1 MPEVRVNRRGADR
14 VRDGHLWIYRSDV
27 VETAEAQGGQVVEV
41 LTQRGSPLG
50 TAHYSSSSQIALRLL
65 PEGARA
71 TDTEFF
77 RTWIGRAQTLR
88 NQIVQDTKSYRLVHA
103 EGDLLPA
110 LVIDRYGDYFA
121 VQTLSQGMEASKDAI
136 VAALTALFSPR
147 GIVERNDVKVRA
159 KEDLPETSGVLAGEA
174 AAEIEAQMNGLTF
187 GVDLLHA
194 QKTGLFLDQRE
205 NYQAAQAYARG
216 AALDCF
222 TYHGAFALHLGRVC
236 ERVEAVDSS
245 APALAHARQNAARNG
260 LTHIEFREAN
270 VFDLLPELWAGKRHF
285 QTIVLD
291 PPAFAKSRRHFDAAA
306 RAYKDINFK
315 ALRLLE
321 PGGVLVTCSCSFH
334 FSETDLLQ
342 VAAAASLDAG
352 CRLRV
357 LERRTQARD
366 HPILLTVPETHYLKC
381 LILQVV

>member
-1 MPEVRVNRRGADR
+1 M
-14 VRDGHLWIYRSDV
+14 RDGHLWIYRTDV
-27 VETAEAQGGQVVEV
+27 VDAAEAQGGQVVEV
-41 LTQRGSPLG
+41 RTQRGSPLG
-50 TAHYSSSSQIALRLL
+50 AAHYSSSSQIALRLL
-65 PEGARA
+65 PEGTRA
-71 TDTEFF
+71 TGAEFF
-77 RTWIGRAQTLR
+77 RTWIGRAQALR
-88 NQIVQDTKSYRLVHA
+88 SQIVQNTKCYRLVHA

-136 VAALTALFSPR
+136 VAALTALFAPR

-159 KEDLPETSGVLAGEA
+159 KEELPEISGVLAGEV
-174 AAEIEAQMNGLTF
+174 AAEIEVEMNGLTL
-187 GVDLLHA
+187 GVDLLRA

-205 NYQAAQAYARG
+205 NYLAAQVYARG

-222 TYHGAFALHLGRVC
+222 TYHGAFALHLACVC

-245 APALAHARQNAARNG
+245 EPALAQARRNAARNG
-260 LTHIEFREAN
+260 LTNIEFREAN
-270 VFDLLPELWAGKRHF
+270 VFDLLPELWAGKRRF

-291 PPAFAKSRRHFDAAA
+291 PPAFAKSRGHLDAAA

-334 FSETDLLQ
+334 FSEADLLQ

-381 LILQVV
+381 LILQVI

>member
-1 MPEVRVNRRGADR
+1 MTEVRVSRRGADR

-27 VETAEAQGGQVVEV
+27 VEVGEAQGGQVVAV
-41 LTQRGSPLG
+41 RTDRGSPIG
-50 TAHYSSSSQIALRLL
+50 SAHYSSSSQIALRLL
-65 PEGARA
+65 PEGTQA
-71 TDTEFF
+71 TGAEFF
-77 RTWIGRAQTLR
+77 RIWIGRAQALR
-88 NQIVQDTKSYRLVHA
+88 NQVVQNTKSYRLVHG

-110 LVIDRYGDYFA
+110 LVIDRYGDSFA

-147 GIVERNDVKVRA
+147 GIVERNDVKVRV
-159 KEDLPETSGVLAGEA
+159 KEELPEISGVLAGEV
-174 AAEIEAQMNGLTF
+174 AAEIEASMNGLSF

-205 NYQAAQAYARG
+205 NYQAAQAYAGG

-222 TYHGAFALHLGRVC
+222 TYHGAFALHLARVC
-236 ERVEAVDSS
+236 ERVEAFDSS
-245 APALAHARQNAARNG
+245 APALAHARQNALRNG
-260 LTHIEFREAN
+260 LTNIEFREAN
-270 VFDLLPELWAGKRHF
+270 VFDLLPQLWAAKRRF

-291 PPAFAKSRRHFDAAA
+291 PPAFAKSRGHFDAAA
-306 RAYKDINFK
+306 RAYKDINWK
-315 ALRLLE
+315 ALRLLT

-334 FSETDLLQ
+334 FSEADLLQ

-381 LILQVV
+381 LILQVI

>member
-14 VRDGHLWIYRSDV
+14 LRDGHLWIYRSDLV
-27 VETAEAQGGQVVEV
+27 DTGKAQGGQVVEV
-41 LTQRGSPLG
+41 RTHRGSPIG
-50 TAHYSSSSQIALRLL
+50 AAHYSSSSQIALRLL
-65 PEGARA
+65 PEGTRA
-71 TDTEFF
+71 TDAGFF
-77 RTWIGRAQTLR
+77 QTWIGRAQALR
-88 NQIVQDTKSYRLVHA
+88 SRLVQDTKAYRLVHG

-110 LVIDRYGDYFA
+110 LIIDRYGDYFS

-136 VAALTALFSPR
+136 IAALTTLFSPR
-147 GIVERNDVKVRA
+147 GVVERNDVKVRV
-159 KEDLPETSGVLAGEA
+159 KEELPETSGVLAGNVP
-174 AAEIEAQMNGLTF
+174 AEIEVEMNGLRF

-205 NYQAAQAYARG
+205 NYLAAQNYAGG
-216 AALDCF
+216 ATLDCF
-222 TYHGAFALHLGRVC
+222 TYHGAFALHLARGC
-236 ERVEAVDSS
+236 QRVEAVDSS
-245 APALAHARQNAARNG
+245 EPALAQAQRNAVRNG
-260 LTHIEFREAN
+260 LANLDFREAN
-270 VFDLLPELWAGKRHF
+270 VFDLLPELWAGKRRF

-291 PPAFAKSRRHFDAAA
+291 PPAFAKSRGHLDAAA

-334 FSETDLLQ
+334 FSEADLLQ
-342 VAAAASLDAG
+342 VVAAASLDAG
-352 CRLRV
+352 CRLRI